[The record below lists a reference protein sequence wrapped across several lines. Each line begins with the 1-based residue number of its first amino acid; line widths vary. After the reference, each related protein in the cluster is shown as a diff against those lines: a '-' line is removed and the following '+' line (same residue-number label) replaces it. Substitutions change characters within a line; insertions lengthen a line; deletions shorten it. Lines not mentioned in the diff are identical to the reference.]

1 MLVERMRSKAYRLLI
16 EVKEIGG
23 AIQQGFPK
31 FSGRDP
37 KNNGARELGP
47 HFYRSC
53 LEHAHIQT
61 HYSHG
66 RLVKQIEYTYLI
78 YFNCSLVIL
87 HGHSRN
93 Y

>member
-1 MLVERMRSKAYRLLI
+1 MC
-16 EVKEIGG
+16 GG
-23 AIQQGFPK
+23 EPGRGGGVGGLGQWFPK